1 MESDCDLLAL
11 NAEDTLKAGPAQ
23 DESEEADAHGLT
35 PGAWIQARMC
45 WRRSPR
51 PGMPTSR
58 HVLGK
63 QAPSPLLSLTW
74 GHLRDM
80 STYHRLSGL
89 LHCMCAPR
97 PLPPGGIDHG
107 SFLKPASFLWHLCH
121 WVVQCSLGWS
131 KRDTSGLQMRDAGKV
146 RFLNAPILLGGLL
159 VPCVLL
165 SSLSAIV
172 LIAFGFCSCVF
183 CPVD

>member
-1 MESDCDLLAL
+1 MLIRWFQPRVPPLPAMLTEHISGGSRSSGSSGSKQHVRDKDEVSVAESDCNFLAL

-89 LHCMCAPR
+89 LQCMCAPR

-107 SFLKPASFLWHLCH
+107 SFLKPSSFLWHLCH
-121 WVVQCSLGWS
+121 WVVRCSLWWS
-131 KRDTSGLQMRDAGKV
+131 KRDTSGLQM
-146 RFLNAPILLGGLL
+146 
-159 VPCVLL
+159 
-165 SSLSAIV
+165 
-172 LIAFGFCSCVF
+172 
-183 CPVD
+183 